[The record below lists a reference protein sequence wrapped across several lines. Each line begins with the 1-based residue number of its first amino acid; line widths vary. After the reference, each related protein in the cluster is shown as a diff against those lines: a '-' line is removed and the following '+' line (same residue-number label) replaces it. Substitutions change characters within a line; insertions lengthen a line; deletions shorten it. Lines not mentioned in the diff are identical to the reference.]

1 MNNTEEMDKL
11 KKKID
16 AAGEKSS
23 NVNFIIKTAQSI
35 LKISIYFALSGLI
48 LYACKVNKLI
58 VLPTDIDVEPFTKQ
72 ASDTAGMFD
81 NIRKAATTTT
91 TSKANT
97 DEKTFIP
104 SQKSADFDTNI
115 FGDEQNIRFNVEN
128 QPYKILDYFANYKN
142 NPQASFF
149 VTFILKQIEALFSLN
164 YTMYT
169 TLLGFVDET
178 FNENLIVLIGPLL
191 MMYYSILILI
201 VDFIY
206 IIYGWFANLHWLFK
220 RNTNTSKKGLPE
232 WSTSIFSLNGFLSW
246 NLMIVLNILLFFA
259 LPFIFTMPVLQI
271 AIMLITIFSIV
282 SFKGV
287 INNTPVN
294 GFTFVYTQ
302 FIKNYKRLISSVLTL
317 SILSNS
323 FNILGTYHGVFGVL
337 FVLFMY
343 FVTDLYKPYNF
354 SSETSGNSTSENKT
368 SAPPFAESKLDVP
381 SSPPLAAVNE
391 PLNNTSVDEEL
402 TYTENP
408 LSTRKNLP
416 VANQVNGG
424 GVMNG
429 GGLMKRLKSINKK
442 YNLK

>member
-72 ASDTAGMFD
+72 PSDTGGMFD
-81 NIRKAATTTT
+81 TIRNAATT
-91 TSKANT
+91 SKPTAN
-97 DEKTFIP
+97 EKMFIP
-104 SQKSADFDTNI
+104 SQKTADFDTNI

-128 QPYKILDYFANYKN
+128 PPYKILDYFANYKN
-142 NPQASFF
+142 NPQANFF
-149 VTFILKQIEALFSLN
+149 VTFILKQVEALFSLN

-169 TLLGFVDET
+169 TLLGFMDET

-191 MMYYSILILI
+191 MMYYSILILL

-220 RNTNTSKKGLPE
+220 RNNNTSKKGLPD
-232 WSTSIFSLNGFLSW
+232 WYTSIFSLNGFLSW

-271 AIMLITIFSIV
+271 AIMLITFFSIV

-354 SSETSGNSTSENKT
+354 SSETSANSRSENEA

-381 SSPPLAAVNE
+381 SAPPLAAVNE
-391 PLNNTSVDEEL
+391 PSKNASIDEEL

-416 VANQVNGG
+416 VATPING
-424 GVMNG
+424 G
-429 GGLMKRLKSINKK
+429 GGLMKKLRTINKK